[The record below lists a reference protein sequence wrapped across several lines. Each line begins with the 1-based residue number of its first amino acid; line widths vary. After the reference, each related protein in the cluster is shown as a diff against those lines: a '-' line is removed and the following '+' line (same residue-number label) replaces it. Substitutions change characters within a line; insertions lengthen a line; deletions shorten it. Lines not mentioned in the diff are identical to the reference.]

1 MSLVVDTKYIS
12 LASSQLDKFKR
23 KNSYL
28 YNFRCPYCGDSK
40 KNLNKARG
48 FFYRKKDGM
57 YYKCHNCGKGTT
69 TNNFLKDLNPSLH
82 RQYTLEKFSGGSRN
96 RNYDKPELKFEQPKF
111 KPKLSEFAIPI
122 GELNHDHVARLYLSN
137 RKIPNDKIFYWTD
150 CFGKFVHDVVPNK
163 YPSLQPDEGRLIIP
177 FYSESKELMMLQ
189 GRSLSMSAVHDM
201 RYISIKV
208 IDESPKIF
216 GLDRINRK
224 EIIHVVEGPF
234 DSLFIP
240 NCLAMAGGD
249 FDGLVSSVNNK
260 ECIMI
265 YDNEPRNTDTIRR
278 MTKMIDLG
286 YDMYFWPDNI
296 KEKDI
301 NEYVLSGKNNF
312 LEQINNNTYRGL
324 GAKMKLSSW
333 RKC

>member
-1 MSLVVDTKYIS
+1 MSLVTDTKYIS
-12 LASSQLDKFKR
+12 LASPQLSKFSR

-82 RQYTLEKFSGGSRN
+82 KQYTLEKFSGGSRN

-111 KPKLSEFAIPI
+111 KPKLSEFAIPV

-137 RKIPNDKIFYWTD
+137 RKLPNDKIFYWTD
-150 CFGKFVHDVVPNK
+150 CFGKFVHDVVPDK
-163 YPSLQPDEGRLIIP
+163 YPLLQPDEGRLIIP

-189 GRSLSMSAVHDM
+189 GRSLSMNEVHNM

-224 EIIHVVEGPF
+224 ETIYVVEGPF
-234 DSLFIP
+234 DSLFLP

-249 FDGLVSSVNNK
+249 FDGLISSATNQ
-260 ECIMI
+260 ECVVI
-265 YDNEPRNTDTIRR
+265 YDNEPRNSDTIRR

-286 YDMYFWPDNI
+286 YEMYFWPDNI

-301 NEYVLSGKNNF
+301 NEYVLSGKNSF
-312 LEQINNNTYRGL
+312 LEQINNNTFKGL
-324 GAKMKLSSW
+324 KAKMKLSSW

>member
-1 MSLVVDTKYIS
+1 M
-12 LASSQLDKFKR
+12 
-23 KNSYL
+23 
-28 YNFRCPYCGDSK
+28 
-40 KNLNKARG
+40 
-48 FFYRKKDGM
+48 
-57 YYKCHNCGKGTT
+57 
-69 TNNFLKDLNPSLH
+69 KDLNPSLH
-82 RQYTLEKFSGGSRN
+82 RQYTLEKFSGGSRS

-111 KPKLSEFAIPI
+111 KPKLSEFATPI

-150 CFGKFVHDVVPNK
+150 CFGKFVHNVVPDK

-189 GRSLSMSAVHDM
+189 GRSLSISAVHDM

-234 DSLFIP
+234 DSLFLP
-240 NCLAMAGGD
+240 NCLAM
-249 FDGLVSSVNNK
+249 DGLVSSVTNK
-260 ECIMI
+260 ECVII
-265 YDNEPRNTDTIRR
+265 YDNEPRNLDTIRR

-296 KEKDI
+296 NEKDI
-301 NEYVLSGKNNF
+301 NEYVSSGKDNF

>member
-69 TNNFLKDLNPSLH
+69 TSNFLKDLNSSLH
-82 RQYTLEKFSGGSRN
+82 RQYTLEKFSGGSRS
-96 RNYDKPELKFEQPKF
+96 RNYDKTELKFEQPKF
-111 KPKLSEFAIPI
+111 KPKLSEFATPI

-137 RKIPNDKIFYWTD
+137 RKIPNDKIFYWTN
-150 CFGKFVHDVVPNK
+150 CFGKFVHDVVPDK

-216 GLDRINRK
+216 GLDRINRR
-224 EIIHVVEGPF
+224 EVIHVVEGPF
-234 DSLFIP
+234 DSLFLP

-249 FDGLVSSVNNK
+249 FDGLVDRVNNK
-260 ECIMI
+260 ECVVI
-265 YDNEPRNTDTIRR
+265 YDNEPRNLDTIRR

-301 NEYVLSGKNNF
+301 NEYVLSGKDNF

>member
-1 MSLVVDTKYIS
+1 MSLAVDTKYIS
-12 LASSQLDKFKR
+12 LSSSQLDKFSR

-40 KNLNKARG
+40 KNPNKARG
-48 FFYRKKDGM
+48 FFYRRKDGM

-69 TNNFLKDLNPSLH
+69 VNNFLKDLNPSLH

-96 RNYDKPELKFEQPKF
+96 PNYDKPDLKFEQPKF
-111 KPKLSEFAIPI
+111 KTSISKLATPV
-122 GELNHDHVARLYLSN
+122 GELDNEHVARLYLKS
-137 RKIPNDKIFYWTD
+137 RKIPDDKIFYWTD
-150 CFGKFVHDVVPNK
+150 CFGKFVDDIVPGK
-163 YPSLQPDEGRLIIP
+163 YPSLNPDEGRLVIP
-177 FYSESKELMMLQ
+177 FFSEDKDLMMLQ
-189 GRSLSMSAVHDM
+189 GRSLSGSVHNM

-224 EIIHVVEGPF
+224 ELIRVVEGPF
-234 DSLFIP
+234 DSLFLD

-249 FDGLVSSVNNK
+249 FDGLVETVKSDK
-260 ECIMI
+260 CIVI

-278 MTKMIDLG
+278 MTKMIDLD
-286 YDMYFWPDNI
+286 YELFFWPDSI

-301 NEYVLSGKNNF
+301 NEYVLNGNTDF
-312 LEQINNNTYRGL
+312 TELINNHTYKGL

>member
-1 MSLVVDTKYIS
+1 MSLAVDTKYIS
-12 LASSQLDKFKR
+12 LSSSQLDKFSR

-40 KNLNKARG
+40 KNPNKARG
-48 FFYRKKDGM
+48 FFYRRKDGM

-69 TNNFLKDLNPSLH
+69 VNNFLKDLNPSLH

-96 RNYDKPELKFEQPKF
+96 PNYDKPDLKFEQPKF
-111 KPKLSEFAIPI
+111 KTSISKLATPV
-122 GELNHDHVARLYLSN
+122 GELDNEHVARLYLKS
-137 RKIPNDKIFYWTD
+137 RKIPDDKIFYWTD
-150 CFGKFVHDVVPNK
+150 CFGKFVDDIVPGK
-163 YPSLQPDEGRLIIP
+163 YPSLNPDEGRLVIP
-177 FYSESKELMMLQ
+177 FFSEDKDLMMLQ
-189 GRSLSMSAVHDM
+189 GRSLSSTVHNM

-224 EIIHVVEGPF
+224 ELIRVVEGPF
-234 DSLFIP
+234 DSLFLD

-249 FDGLVSSVNNK
+249 FDGLVETVK
-260 ECIMI
+260 PDKCIVI
-265 YDNEPRNTDTIRR
+265 YDNEPRNSDTIRR
-278 MTKMIDLG
+278 MTKMIDLD
-286 YDMYFWPDNI
+286 YELFFWPDTI

-301 NEYVLSGKNNF
+301 NEYVLNGNTDF
-312 LEQINNNTYRGL
+312 TELINKNTYKGL

>member
-82 RQYTLEKFSGGSRN
+82 RQYTLEKFSGGSRS

-111 KPKLSEFAIPI
+111 KPKLSEFAVPI

>member
-1 MSLVVDTKYIS
+1 
-12 LASSQLDKFKR
+12 
-23 KNSYL
+23 
-28 YNFRCPYCGDSK
+28 
-40 KNLNKARG
+40 
-48 FFYRKKDGM
+48 M
-57 YYKCHNCGKGTT
+57 YYKCHNCGKGTS

-82 RQYTLEKFSGGSRN
+82 KQYSLEKFSGGSRN

-111 KPKLSEFAIPI
+111 KKKLSELAIPI
-122 GELNHDHVARLYLSN
+122 GELEDDHVARLYLSN
-137 RKIPNDKIFYWTD
+137 RKLPNDRIFYWTD
-150 CFGKFVHDVVPNK
+150 CFGKFVHDVVPDK
-163 YPSLQPDEGRLIIP
+163 YPLLQPDEGRLIIP
-177 FYSESKELMMLQ
+177 FYSENKELMMLQ
-189 GRSLSMSAVHDM
+189 GRSLSMDAVHNM

-224 EIIHVVEGPF
+224 ETIYVVEGPF
-234 DSLFIP
+234 DSMLLP

-249 FDGLVSSVNNK
+249 FDGLVASVTNQK
-260 ECIMI
+260 CVVI
-265 YDNEPRNTDTIRR
+265 YDNEPRNPDTIRR

-286 YDMYFWPDNI
+286 YEMYFWPDNL

-312 LEQINNNTYRGL
+312 LDQINNNTFKGL

>member
-1 MSLVVDTKYIS
+1 MSLVTDTKYIT
-12 LASSQLDKFKR
+12 LAAPQLSKFSR

-40 KNLNKARG
+40 KNPNKARG

-82 RQYTLEKFSGGSRN
+82 RQYSLEKFSGGSRN

-111 KPKLSEFAIPI
+111 KKKLSELAIPI
-122 GELNHDHVARLYLSN
+122 GELEDDHVARLYLSERN
-137 RKIPNDKIFYWTD
+137 IPNDKIFYWTD
-150 CFGKFVHDVVPNK
+150 FFGKFVHDVVPDK

-177 FYSESKELMMLQ
+177 FYSETKELMMLQ
-189 GRSLSMSAVHDM
+189 GRSLSMDAVHNM

-234 DSLFIP
+234 DSMFLP

-249 FDGLVSSVNNK
+249 FDGLVASVTNQ
-260 ECIMI
+260 ECVVI
-265 YDNEPRNTDTIRR
+265 YDNEPRNPDTIKR

-286 YDMYFWPDNI
+286 YEMYFWPDNI

-301 NEYVLSGKNNF
+301 NEYVLSGKDNF
-312 LEQINNNTYRGL
+312 LQQINKNTYKGL

>member
-57 YYKCHNCGKGTT
+57 YYICHNCGKGTS

-96 RNYDKPELKFEQPKF
+96 PNYDKPELKFEQPKF

-122 GELNHDHVARLYLSN
+122 GELNHDHVARLYLSERN
-137 RKIPNDKIFYWTD
+137 IPNDKIFYWTD
-150 CFGKFVHDVVPNK
+150 CFGKFVHSVVPDK

-189 GRSLSMSAVHDM
+189 GRSLSMSAVHNM

-224 EIIHVVEGPF
+224 ETIHVVEGPF
-234 DSLFIP
+234 DSMFLP

-249 FDGLVSSVNNK
+249 FDGLVSSVTNQ
-260 ECIMI
+260 ECVVI
-265 YDNEPRNTDTIRR
+265 YDNEPRNPDTIKR

-286 YDMYFWPDNI
+286 YEMYFWPDNI

-301 NEYVLSGKNNF
+301 NVYVLSGKDNF
-312 LEQINNNTYRGL
+312 LQQINNNTYKGL

>member
-48 FFYRKKDGM
+48 FFYRKIDGM
-57 YYKCHNCGKGTT
+57 YYKSHNCGKRTS

-96 RNYDKPELKFEQPKF
+96 PNYDKPELKFEQPKF

-122 GELNHDHVARLYLSN
+122 GELNHDHVARLYLSERN
-137 RKIPNDKIFYWTD
+137 IPNDKIFYWTD
-150 CFGKFVHDVVPNK
+150 CFGKFVHSVVPDK
-163 YPSLQPDEGRLIIP
+163 YPSLQPDEGRLIIQ

-189 GRSLSMSAVHDM
+189 GRSLSMSAVHKM

-224 EIIHVVEGPF
+224 ETIHVVEGPF
-234 DSLFIP
+234 DSMFLP

-249 FDGLVSSVNNK
+249 FDGLVASVTNQ
-260 ECIMI
+260 ECVVI
-265 YDNEPRNTDTIRR
+265 YDNEPRNPDTIKR

-286 YDMYFWPDNI
+286 YEMYFWPDNI

-301 NEYVLSGKNNF
+301 NEYVLSGKDNF
-312 LEQINNNTYRGL
+312 LQQINNNTYKGL